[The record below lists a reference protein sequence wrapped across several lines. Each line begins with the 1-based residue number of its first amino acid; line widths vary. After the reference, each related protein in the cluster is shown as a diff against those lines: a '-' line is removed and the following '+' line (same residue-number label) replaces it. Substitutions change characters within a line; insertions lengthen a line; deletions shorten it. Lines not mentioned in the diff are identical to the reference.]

1 MKLGRKLAIAIGAV
15 TALAV
20 ILSLSLGYAWG
31 AAEESR
37 TQTLQYVLI
46 LLFICLL
53 LGAAAIWLS
62 QLLTSRLKQ
71 LVAEARQVSQSGS
84 IEHSIQ
90 VGGQDEI
97 AELAVLFNR
106 VAKEWINGE
115 EARSRLVSDAAHE
128 LRTPVAIV
136 RGHLETMLKGAME
149 PKRENLVSLL
159 DETKRMSRLIQELQ
173 QLSLAEAG
181 KLKLDREWVDIN
193 YLLREV
199 IDIFSVEAEDKRI
212 ELNELA
218 ALECEVYCDPSRMKQ
233 TLINLI
239 GNAIRYTPEGG
250 KVEIAHSAEQDGFIE
265 IAIADTGPGIAADK
279 LPYIFHRFYRADEGR
294 SRSAGGTGL
303 GLAIA
308 KQFVEA
314 HGGTLNVSSTV
325 GAGTVFVLKLPV
337 FPTA

>member
-1 MKLGRKLAIAIGAV
+1 MKLRAKFAVAIGAV
-15 TALAV
+15 AALAV
-20 ILSLSLGYAWG
+20 IGALSLGYAWG
-31 AAEESR
+31 SHGEGESSS
-37 TQTLQYVLI
+37 LPYALI
-46 LLFICLL
+46 LLFLFLL
-53 LGAAAIWLS
+53 IVGAAAWVA
-62 QLLTSRLKQ
+62 QLLASRMQQ
-71 LVAEARQVSQSGS
+71 LVAEARQVSLTG
-84 IEHSIQ
+84 IEQDIQ
-90 VGGQDEI
+90 VGGEDEI

-106 VAKEWINGE
+106 VSREWIQGE

-128 LRTPVAIV
+128 LRTPVAIL

-181 KLKLDREWVDIN
+181 KLRLDREWVDLN
-193 YLLREV
+193 LLLREV
-199 IDIFSVEAEDKRI
+199 VDIFSVEAEEKRI
-212 ELNELA
+212 GLSELDVLA
-218 ALECEVYCDPSRMKQ
+218 CEVYCDPSRMKQ

-250 KVEIAHSAEQDGFIE
+250 KVEIRQSAETEGFFRIE
-265 IAIADTGPGIAADK
+265 VADTGPGIAADK
-279 LPYIFHRFYRADEGR
+279 LPYIFHRFYRADDSR

-314 HGGTLNVSSTV
+314 HGGTLNVASEI
-325 GAGTVFVLKLPV
+325 GRGTVFVLRLPV
-337 FPTA
+337 FPVA

>member
-1 MKLGRKLAIAIGAV
+1 MKLRAKLAVTIGIVATLTAIA
-15 TALAV
+15 AL
-20 ILSLSLGYAWG
+20 LLGYAWG
-31 AAEESR
+31 SHGDAGSR
-37 TQTLQYVLI
+37 SLQYALI
-46 LLFICLL
+46 LLFLFLL
-53 LGAAAIWLS
+53 LGAAALWVA
-62 QLLTSRLKQ
+62 QLLASRMQQ
-71 LVAEARQVSQSGS
+71 LVAEARQVSLTG
-84 IEHSIQ
+84 IEKDIQ
-90 VGGQDEI
+90 VGGGDEI

-106 VAKEWINGE
+106 VSREWIQGE

-128 LRTPVAIV
+128 LRTPVAIL

-181 KLKLDREWVDIN
+181 KLRLDREWIDIN
-193 YLLREV
+193 LVLREV
-199 IDIFSVEAEDKRI
+199 VDILSVEAEEKRI
-212 ELNELA
+212 GLGELDALA
-218 ALECEVYCDPSRMKQ
+218 CEVYCDPSRMKQ

-250 KVEIAHSAEQDGFIE
+250 KVEIRQSAEADGFIRIE
-265 IAIADTGPGIAADK
+265 VADTGPGIAADK
-279 LPYIFHRFYRADEGR
+279 LPYIFHRFNRADDSR

-314 HGGTLNVSSTV
+314 HGGTLNVASEIGS
-325 GAGTVFVLKLPV
+325 GTVFVLRLPV
-337 FPTA
+337 FPAA